1 MCMTFIQEI
10 MRAITNMVTTV
21 TMVQFMTSIIIAIT
35 TAGTT
40 TFQVKASISLAGGV
54 MNVIQ
59 YPFW

>member
-1 MCMTFIQEI
+1 MCMTFIPEI

-35 TAGTT
+35 TAVTT